1 MTLLMG
7 VQNTSAN
14 ISFQAENTES
24 SAAHGYLM
32 IQVSG
37 IDIFLFHKDLIVEE
51 YQMKSVV
58 KFTWEKKK
66 KEPNNLFDNS
76 PPWNLYEHCEG
87 LPLIIFALV
96 KCSLV
101 SILVP
106 L

>member
-7 VQNTSAN
+7 VQNTSGN

-58 KFTWEKKK
+58 KFT
-66 KEPNNLFDNS
+66 
-76 PPWNLYEHCEG
+76 YEGSNVNQHFTKFASVF
-87 LPLIIFALV
+87 LPFRYV
-96 KCSLV
+96 EYS
-101 SILVP
+101 SQE
-106 L
+106 